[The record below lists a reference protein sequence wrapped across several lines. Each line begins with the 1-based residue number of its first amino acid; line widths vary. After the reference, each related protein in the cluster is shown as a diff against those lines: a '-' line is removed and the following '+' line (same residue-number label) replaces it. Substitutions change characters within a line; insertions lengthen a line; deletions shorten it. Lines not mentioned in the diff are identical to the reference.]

1 MLVTQRPADDGEGNA
16 VAGTIRSKCMTKVMH
31 ADFSD
36 ADADAQIL
44 LRFGRLGRWVLFLY
58 STMT

>member
-1 MLVTQRPADDGEGNA
+1 VLVTQRPADDGEGNA
-16 VAGTIRSKCMTKVMH
+16 VADIIRSKCMTKVMH

-44 LRFGRLGRWVLFLY
+44 LRFERLGRWVLFL
-58 STMT
+58 